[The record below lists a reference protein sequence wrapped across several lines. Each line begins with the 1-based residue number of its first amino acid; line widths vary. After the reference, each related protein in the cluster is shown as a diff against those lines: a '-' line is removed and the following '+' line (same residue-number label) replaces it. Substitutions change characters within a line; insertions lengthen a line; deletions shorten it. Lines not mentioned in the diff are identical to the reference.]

1 MINLRET
8 AEFVSCEYRQCLV
21 HNEKALFHRWVDK
34 DGVIYKS
41 NVMFRDAERIKQ
53 IKSLYEATGVLPYN
67 MDVEKVRNTVA
78 IVEFEDG
85 TVEMVNPTDIHFID
99 GSKMF
104 QEVSWD

>member
-1 MINLRET
+1 MINLRGT
-8 AEFVSCEYRQCLV
+8 AEFVNCEYRQCLV
-21 HNEKALFHRWVDK
+21 HNEKALFHRWADE
-34 DGVIYKS
+34 DEVIYKS
-41 NVMFRDAERIKQ
+41 NAMVRDFEKLKQ
-53 IKSLYEATGVLPYN
+53 LKSLYESIGVIPYN

>member
-1 MINLRET
+1 MQKERR
-8 AEFVSCEYRQCLV
+8 VRQCLV

-53 IKSLYEATGVLPYN
+53 IKSLYEATGVLPIHLS
-67 MDVEKVRNTVA
+67 VEKVRSTVA
-78 IVEFEDG
+78 IVEFEDE

-99 GSKMF
+99 GDKMF